1 MSGTSYGACILH
13 VSPEAAIGGTL
24 ALVESGDMIEVDVE
38 ARTIHLDVP
47 EAELQKRR
55 EAWQPKPVV
64 GRGYER
70 MFAAHI
76 QQAHDGC
83 DFDFLTGTER
93 LPEPEIH

>member
-1 MSGTSYGACILH
+1 
-13 VSPEAAIGGTL
+13 
-24 ALVESGDMIEVDVE
+24 
-38 ARTIHLDVP
+38 
-47 EAELQKRR
+47 
-55 EAWQPKPVV
+55 
-64 GRGYER
+64 